1 MSLSIPRLGRPR
13 NRSGRFIQRRGEGK
27 KKKTEKREN
36 GYAIAVTW
44 PRFNAELSLDD
55 SVYRAGPARR
65 RRRKKYIYTVQDTP
79 ATFLSTALRTSWMR
93 ARNQPPANGRMV
105 VNLSYEACVGSAD
118 NRPPLSS
125 VSSTYIYKYN
135 VYKYIIFVSWKYS
148 GFSIFSREIK
158 IFFKRTIIIIRI
170 FDSI

>member
-1 MSLSIPRLGRPR
+1 MKIRKFSRGRSLSLSIPRLGRPR

-65 RRRKKYIYTVQDTP
+65 RRRKKYIYIRSRIRQRRFYQRRCGHPGCVLGTSLQPMVGWSLTL
-79 ATFLSTALRTSWMR
+79 ATRHAL
-93 ARNQPPANGRMV
+93 
-105 VNLSYEACVGSAD
+105 EALIIGLHFHPFH
-118 NRPPLSS
+118 RRI
-125 VSSTYIYKYN
+125 YIN
-135 VYKYIIFVSWKYS
+135 ITCIN
-148 GFSIFSREIK
+148 I
-158 IFFKRTIIIIRI
+158 
-170 FDSI
+170 